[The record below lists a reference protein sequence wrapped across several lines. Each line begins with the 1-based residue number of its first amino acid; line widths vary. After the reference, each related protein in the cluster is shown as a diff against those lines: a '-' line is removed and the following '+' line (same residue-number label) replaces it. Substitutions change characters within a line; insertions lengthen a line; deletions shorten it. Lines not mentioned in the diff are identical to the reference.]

1 MPRLSG
7 LPALGT
13 LFFSLAAC
21 SLRSGID
28 QSPMDAAAASADAAT
43 RCATLPDG
51 DRAVYACRE
60 AVRGN
65 RSNPAMHR
73 ALAERL
79 ESLGR
84 HGEALRSRE
93 EVSKLVPGDAMA
105 ALELGQAQEL
115 AGKKRDALRS
125 YERFAE
131 MLPQEPRAHEL
142 VGWMRIEM
150 GQYAKALTAFRE
162 ASRSP
167 RGSAHA
173 HYGAALA
180 LAAMYRR
187 EEAIIALQVAV
198 ERDSTRA
205 EYWGQL
211 AINSAA
217 LSRTADAVG
226 YWNRAVRADVAYFD
240 GRQDERRQWESARL
254 RLGDAPATTVAVSP
268 AASADTGNGARTT
281 KAPTPAPRP
290 RDRGEAAALDPT
302 PRGAA
307 AGSASA
313 GGSAT
318 VRSTRRD
325 VLVGPDA
332 SGSGFMIARAG
343 YVVTNKHVVRACRQ
357 VKVRVGESTLH
368 PAEVVSVDPDDD
380 LALLRVDATLPS
392 AVVFR
397 GGPAVRAGED
407 VVATGYPL
415 SGLLA
420 DEVNVTVGT
429 ISALAGMRND
439 RHVLQMTAPVQ
450 PGSSGGPLFDASGQL
465 VGVVVTKLNA
475 RIVAEE
481 TGDIPQNV
489 NFAVKATVLQ
499 DFLDGAKIDY
509 RVGTSR
515 TERSNADIGD
525 IGREVTVMVQCFR

>member
-1 MPRLSG
+1 MLRLSG
-7 LPALGT
+7 LPAVGM
-13 LFFSLAAC
+13 LFVSLAAC
-21 SLRSGID
+21 SLRTGGD
-28 QSPMDAAAASADAAT
+28 QNLRLDAAAPDADAAT
-43 RCATLPDG
+43 RCSTLPDG
-51 DRAVYACRE
+51 DRAIYACRE
-60 AVRGN
+60 AVRGD
-65 RSNPAMHR
+65 RENPAMHR

-79 ESLGR
+79 EALGR
-84 HGEALRSRE
+84 HKDALRSRE
-93 EVSKLVPGDAMA
+93 EVSRLLPGDAMT

-115 AGKKRDALRS
+115 VGRKRDALES
-125 YERFAE
+125 YERFAAL
-131 MLPQEPRAHEL
+131 LPQEPRAHEL
-142 VGWMRIEM
+142 VGWMRLEL
-150 GQYAKALTAFRE
+150 GQYAKALSAFRE
-162 ASRSP
+162 ASRSA

-173 HYGAALA
+173 YYGAALA
-180 LAAMYRR
+180 LGSMYRR
-187 EEAIIALQVAV
+187 EEAIIALQAAI
-198 ERDSTRA
+198 ERDSTKG

-211 AINSAA
+211 AVNAMA
-217 LSRTADAVG
+217 LSRPADAVG

-240 GRQDERRQWESARL
+240 GRSDERRQWESARL
-254 RLGDAPATTVAVSP
+254 RLGDAPATAVAVSTMTRADTTRP
-268 AASADTGNGARTT
+268 AAPRDTTV
-281 KAPTPAPRP
+281 KAK
-290 RDRGEAAALDPT
+290 RDRGEAAALDLP

-307 AGSASA
+307 SGTGSTTPPAA
-313 GGSAT
+313 
-318 VRSTRRD
+318 VNSTRRD

-332 SGSGFMIARAG
+332 SGSGFMVARAG
-343 YVVTNKHVVRACRQ
+343 YVVTNKHVVRACRRVQ
-357 VKVRVGESTLH
+357 VRVGESTLH
-368 PAEVVSVDPDDD
+368 EAQVVAVDPDDD
-380 LALLRVDATLPS
+380 LALLKIEAALPGS
-392 AVVFR
+392 VVFR
-397 GGPAVRAGED
+397 GKPAVRAGED

-439 RHVLQMTAPVQ
+439 KHVLQMTAPVQ

-515 TERSNADIGD
+515 VERSNADIGD
-525 IGREVTVMVQCFR
+525 IGREVTVMVQCYR

>member
-13 LFFSLAAC
+13 LLLSLAAC
-21 SLRSGID
+21 SLRSGTD
-28 QSPMDAAAASADAAT
+28 QSPMDATAASADAAT
-43 RCATLPDG
+43 RCSTLPDG

-79 ESLGR
+79 EALGR
-84 HGEALRSRE
+84 HGEALRSRQE
-93 EVSKLVPGDAMA
+93 ASRLLPNDAMA
-105 ALELGQAQEL
+105 VLELGQAQEL
-115 AGKKRDALRS
+115 VGKKRDALRS

-150 GQYAKALTAFRE
+150 AQYAKALMAFRE
-162 ASRSP
+162 ASRSA

-187 EEAIIALQVAV
+187 EEAIIALQAAV

-211 AINSAA
+211 AINSIA
-217 LSRTADAVG
+217 LARPADAVG

-240 GRQDERRQWESARL
+240 GRSDERRQWESARL
-254 RLGDAPATTVAVSP
+254 RLGDTPATVVAVSTVARPDSTQPATAVDP
-268 AASADTGNGARTT
+268 AA
-281 KAPTPAPRP
+281 PRK
-290 RDRGEAAALDPT
+290 RDRGEAAALDPQ
-302 PRGAA
+302 PRGATAPGA
-307 AGSASA
+307 AGA
-313 GGSAT
+313 GSPAT
-318 VRSTRRD
+318 VPSSRRD

-357 VKVRVGESTLH
+357 VQVRVGEATLY
-368 PAEVVSVDPDDD
+368 PAEVVTVDPDDD
-380 LALLRVDATLPS
+380 LALLKVDATLPS

-439 RHVLQMTAPVQ
+439 KHVLQMTAPVQ

-515 TERSNADIGD
+515 AERSNADIGD